1 MDTIA
6 VTGGNGRLGGAII
19 EELDERGYHT
29 VNVSRGERREDVADA
44 YRRTDLLDPGE
55 VYGSLAASDADAV
68 VHMGTI
74 PAPTGNPGYVTFESN
89 AMSSYHVL
97 EAATEL
103 GLDAACLASSVN
115 VLGAAYQDA
124 PTEVRYLPVD
134 EDHPVTP
141 RDPYALGKHS
151 TEVTCDGFGRLPDT
165 PCITSL
171 RYPWV
176 ATGAELRSGFTES
189 DRSFD
194 AIDAEDAR
202 DNLFTYVHVAD
213 AARIARLAIEAEF
226 DGHETFW
233 AVADDTTVEA
243 PSAELARRFYA
254 DADRR
259 SELVGHES
267 LVSID
272 KARRLLDWEPERSW
286 RSL

>member
-68 VHMGTI
+68 VHMGTV

-151 TEVTCDGFGRLPDT
+151 TEVTCDGFGRLPDA
-165 PCITSL
+165 PCVTSL

-176 ATGAELRSGFTES
+176 ATGAELRSRFTES
-189 DRSFD
+189 DRSLD

-259 SELVGHES
+259 GELVGHES

-272 KARRLLDWEPERSW
+272 KARRLLDWEPEHSW